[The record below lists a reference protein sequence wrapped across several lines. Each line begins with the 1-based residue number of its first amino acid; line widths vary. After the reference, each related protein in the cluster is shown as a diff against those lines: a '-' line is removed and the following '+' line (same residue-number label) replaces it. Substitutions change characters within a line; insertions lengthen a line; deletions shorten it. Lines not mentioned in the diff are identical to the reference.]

1 MIQRVI
7 IQNNSPRQ
15 LVIRTTMIL
24 HKPDQGA
31 RGGEGRVESPG
42 RVRGS

>member
-1 MIQRVI
+1 
-7 IQNNSPRQ
+7 
-15 LVIRTTMIL
+15 MIL